1 MVHLPIC
8 RTEHHIQ
15 SLQGAKTCS
24 QRPGDGPVTA
34 SGCCG
39 KPSALMSGTHLLG
52 GVLCTWVPTQ
62 CLAPSLPVSSLSDPQ
77 GDLRAFLKKKE
88 RKTGSSPGMSEC
100 PGNAGCFYSF
110 PAEFPEFQNSLRTHW
125 LLSISLCSRSLDSVP
140 GKRSCLVHPGKSKWR
155 MEPWYPP
162 YLRCPFSRAV
172 GRNLKHLLIPCPL
185 GAKAFHSG
193 WWGWGS
199 LGICRI
205 LELMCASSAQIK

>member
-1 MVHLPIC
+1 MLSEAWGWPRDSFRALWQALSPHVRYTPAGWCALYLGTYSVPC
-8 RTEHHIQ
+8 
-15 SLQGAKTCS
+15 SLLK
-24 QRPGDGPVTA
+24 PV
-34 SGCCG
+34 
-39 KPSALMSGTHLLG
+39 P
-52 GVLCTWVPTQ
+52 
-62 CLAPSLPVSSLSDPQ
+62 SLSDPQ

-110 PAEFPEFQNSLRTHW
+110 PAAFPEFQNSLRTHW
-125 LLSISLCSRSLDSVP
+125 VLSISLCSRSLDSVP

-155 MEPWYPP
+155 MGPWYPP

-193 WWGWGS
+193 RWGWGS
-199 LGICRI
+199 LDICRI